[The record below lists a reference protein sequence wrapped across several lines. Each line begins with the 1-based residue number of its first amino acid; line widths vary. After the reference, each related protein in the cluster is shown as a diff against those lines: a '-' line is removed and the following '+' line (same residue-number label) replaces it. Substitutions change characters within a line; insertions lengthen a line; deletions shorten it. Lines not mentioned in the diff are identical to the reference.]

1 MFTREFAADIG
12 SHLNEGGVFLQWM
25 KDEFVDEALLRTLA
39 ATLASVLEYVRLYYT
54 GTGMLMFM
62 ASDAA
67 LDEVLAASRITDAW
81 YRDAARL
88 RSVGRVNATED
99 RERLAREALQIIDRA
114 LILTDNESLHRI
126 RTA

>member
-1 MFTREFAADIG
+1 
-12 SHLNEGGVFLQWM
+12 M

-88 RSVGRVNATED
+88 RAVWRVNATED